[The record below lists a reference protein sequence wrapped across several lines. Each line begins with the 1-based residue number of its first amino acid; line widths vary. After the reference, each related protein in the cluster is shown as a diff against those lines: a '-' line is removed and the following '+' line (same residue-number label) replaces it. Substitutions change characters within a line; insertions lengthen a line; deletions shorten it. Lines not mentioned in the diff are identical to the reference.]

1 MRTFARILIL
11 LVPII
16 LLPAIAQDEK
26 TNSVLITNVRIFDG
40 VSEEL
45 LQGQVLIVDN
55 LISEVSAEPI
65 SAPGATVIDG
75 GGRTLMPG
83 LIDSH
88 VHLMLNDAP
97 HLSIYEKPW
106 PYVGAQAVAGAEA
119 MLLRG
124 FTTVRDVGGP
134 VVGLKDAID
143 QGLVKGPRVLPSG
156 AFISQ
161 TSGHGDLATSPA
173 KLSPYFTGI
182 PDKATLFGWGFVAD
196 GVPEVQKA
204 AREVLRTGATQI
216 KVMAGGGVSSYF
228 DPLDT
233 TQYTL
238 EELKAI
244 VTEAEHWGTYIAARA
259 YTDAAVQMCIDA
271 GIKSIEHGPFLTE
284 KTLKRMAKEGVL
296 LSPQAYLFG
305 MTPEELN
312 IVGTPAEPKMRQVNS
327 DSDVVMKLAGKLAVK
342 VAWGTDLF
350 GPLEKQA
357 LQPLEFRART
367 RYFSNVEI
375 LRQATSLNAELLEPS
390 GLRHPYSEGALGV
403 IKEGAYADII
413 LVGGNPLDDIE
424 LMVDPATSFK
434 LIMKDGVIYKNT
446 L

>member
-1 MRTFARILIL
+1 MKLQHI
-11 LVPII
+11 
-16 LLPAIAQDEK
+16 
-26 TNSVLITNVRIFDG
+26 VLIVLVIAAPSMAQQEDFSIIFTNVNVFDG
-40 VSEEL
+40 VNEEL
-45 LQGQVLIVDN
+45 IENADVLVVGNVIA
-55 LISEVSAEPI
+55 EVSTEPLAAANAKI
-65 SAPGATVIDG
+65 IDG

-88 VHLMLNDAP
+88 VHLMINDAP

-161 TSGHGDLATSPA
+161 TSGHGDLATSSA

-204 AREVLRTGATQI
+204 AREVLRTGAAQI

-244 VTEAEHWGTYIAARA
+244 VTEAEHWGTYVAAHA

-284 KTLKRMAKEGVL
+284 KTLKRMAKEDVW

-305 MTPEELN
+305 MTPEDLN
-312 IVGTPAEPKMRQVNS
+312 IVGTPAELKMRQVNS
-327 DSDVVMKLAGKLAVK
+327 DSDVVMKLAGKLGVK

-350 GPLEKQA
+350 GPLDKQA
-357 LQPLEFRART
+357 LQPLEFRARA
-367 RYFSNVEI
+367 RYFSNVDI
-375 LRQATSLNAELLEPS
+375 LRQATSLNAELLKLS
-390 GLRHPYSEGALGV
+390 GLRHPYTEGALGV
-403 IKEGAYADII
+403 IEEGAYADII
-413 LVGGNPLDDIE
+413 IVDGNPLDDME
-424 LMVDPATSFK
+424 LMVDPATNFK

>member
-1 MRTFARILIL
+1 MKLQHI
-11 LVPII
+11 
-16 LLPAIAQDEK
+16 
-26 TNSVLITNVRIFDG
+26 VLIVLVIAARSMAQQEDFSILFTNVDVFDG
-40 VSEEL
+40 VNEEL
-45 LQGQVLIVDN
+45 IENANVLVVGNVIA
-55 LISEVSAEPI
+55 EVSTEPLAAANAKI
-65 SAPGATVIDG
+65 IDG

-88 VHLMLNDAP
+88 VHLMINDAP

-106 PYVGAQAVAGAEA
+106 PYVSAQAVAGAEA

-134 VVGLKDAID
+134 VVGLNDAID

-161 TSGHGDLATSPA
+161 TSGHGDLATSSA

-204 AREVLRTGATQI
+204 AREVLRTGAAQI

-244 VTEAEHWGTYIAARA
+244 VTEAEHWGTYVAAHA
-259 YTDAAVQMCIDA
+259 YTDAAVQLCIDA

-284 KTLKRMAKEGVL
+284 KTLKRMAKEGVW

-305 MTPEELN
+305 MTPEDLN

-327 DSDVVMKLAGKLAVK
+327 DSDVVMKLAGKLGVK

-375 LRQATSLNAELLEPS
+375 LRQATSFNAELLKLS
-390 GLRHPYSEGALGV
+390 GLRHPYTEGALGV
-403 IKEGAYADII
+403 IEEGAYADII
-413 LVGGNPLDDIE
+413 IVDGNPLDDME
-424 LMVDPATSFK
+424 LMVDPATNFK

>member
-1 MRTFARILIL
+1 MSVRLIVLALAFAASTTEALGDDFPILF
-11 LVPII
+11 
-16 LLPAIAQDEK
+16 
-26 TNSVLITNVRIFDG
+26 TNVNVFDG
-40 VSEEL
+40 VNEEL
-45 LQGQVLIVDN
+45 IENANVFVVGNRIA
-55 LISEVSAEPI
+55 EVSTEPLAAANARI
-65 SAPGATVIDG
+65 IDG

-88 VHLMLNDAP
+88 VHLMINDAP

-143 QGLVKGPRVLPSG
+143 QGFVKGPRVLPSG

-161 TSGHGDLATSPA
+161 TSGHGDLATSSA

-244 VTEAEHWGTYIAARA
+244 VVEAEHWGTYVAAHA
-259 YTDAAVQMCIDA
+259 YTDAAVQLCIDA

-284 KTLKRMAKEGVL
+284 KTLKRMAKEGVW

-312 IVGTPAEPKMRQVNS
+312 IVGTPAEPKMRQVNT
-327 DSDVVMKLAGKLAVK
+327 DSDIVMRLAGKLGVK

-350 GPLEKQA
+350 GPPAKQA
-357 LQPLEFRART
+357 LQPLEFRARA

-375 LRQATSLNAELLEPS
+375 LRQATSLNAELLELS
-390 GLRHPYSEGALGV
+390 GLRHPYTEGALGV
-403 IKEGAYADII
+403 IERGAYADII
-413 LVGGNPLDDIE
+413 LVDGNPLDDIE
-424 LMVDPATSFK
+424 LMVDPATNFR

>member
-1 MRTFARILIL
+1 ML
-11 LVPII
+11 LQR
-16 LLPAIAQDEK
+16 L
-26 TNSVLITNVRIFDG
+26 VLIVSFIAAPSMAQQEDFSILFTNVNVFDG
-40 VSEEL
+40 VNEEL
-45 LQGQVLIVDN
+45 IENANVFVVGNRIA
-55 LISEVSAEPI
+55 EVSTEPLAAANARI
-65 SAPGATVIDG
+65 IDG

-88 VHLMLNDAP
+88 VHLMINDAP
-97 HLSIYEKPW
+97 HVSIYEKPW
-106 PYVGAQAVAGAEA
+106 AYVGAQAVAGAEA

-134 VVGLKDAID
+134 VVGLKTAID

-161 TSGHGDLATSPA
+161 TSGHGDLATSSA

-182 PDKATLFGWGFVAD
+182 PDKSTLFGWGFVAD

-204 AREVLRTGATQI
+204 AREILRTGASQI

-244 VTEAEHWGTYIAARA
+244 VTEAEHWGTYVAAHA

-284 KTLKRMAKEGVL
+284 KTLKRMAKEDVW

-305 MTPEELN
+305 MTPEDLN
-312 IVGTPAEPKMRQVNS
+312 IVGTPAELKMRQVNS
-327 DSDVVMKLAGKLAVK
+327 DSDVVMKLAGKLGVK

-350 GPLEKQA
+350 GPLDKQA
-357 LQPLEFRART
+357 LQPLEFRARA
-367 RYFSNVEI
+367 RYFSNVDI
-375 LRQATSLNAELLEPS
+375 LRQATSLNAELLKLS
-390 GLRHPYSEGALGV
+390 GLRHPYTEGALGV
-403 IKEGAYADII
+403 IEEGAYADII
-413 LVGGNPLDDIE
+413 LVDGNPLDDIE
-424 LMVDPATSFK
+424 LMVDPATNFR
-434 LIMKDGVIYKNT
+434 LIMKDGVIHKNT

>member
-1 MRTFARILIL
+1 MLQRF
-11 LVPII
+11 
-16 LLPAIAQDEK
+16 
-26 TNSVLITNVRIFDG
+26 VLIVLFIAVPSLAQPEDFPILFTNVHVFDG
-40 VSEEL
+40 VNEQRIENAN
-45 LQGQVLIVDN
+45 VLIAGN
-55 LISEVSAEPI
+55 LIAEVATEPLVAANARI
-65 SAPGATVIDG
+65 IDG

-88 VHLMLNDAP
+88 VHLMINDAP

-161 TSGHGDLATSPA
+161 TSGHGDLATSSA

-182 PDKATLFGWGFVAD
+182 PDKATLLGWGFVAD

-204 AREVLRTGATQI
+204 AREVLRTGASQI

-244 VTEAEHWGTYIAARA
+244 VTEAEHWGTYVAAHA

-271 GIKSIEHGPFLTE
+271 GIKSIEHGPFLTK
-284 KTLKRMAKEGVL
+284 KTLKRMAKEDIW

-312 IVGTPAEPKMRQVNS
+312 IVGTPAEPKMRQVNT
-327 DSDVVMKLAGKLAVK
+327 DSDVVMKLARELGVK

-350 GPLEKQA
+350 GPPEKQA
-357 LQPLEFRART
+357 LQPLEFRARA

-375 LRQATSLNAELLEPS
+375 LRQATSLNAELFMLS
-390 GLRHPYSEGALGV
+390 GLRHPYTEGALGV
-403 IKEGAYADII
+403 IKQGAYADII
-413 LVGGNPLDDIE
+413 LVDGNPLDDIE
-424 LMVDPATSFK
+424 LMVDPATNFK
-434 LIMKDGVIYKNT
+434 LIMKDGEIHKNT

>member
-1 MRTFARILIL
+1 ML
-11 LVPII
+11 LQR
-16 LLPAIAQDEK
+16 L
-26 TNSVLITNVRIFDG
+26 VLIVSFIAAPSMAQQEDFSILFTNVNVFDG
-40 VSEEL
+40 VNEEL
-45 LQGQVLIVDN
+45 IENANVFVVGNRIA
-55 LISEVSAEPI
+55 EVSTEPLAAANARI
-65 SAPGATVIDG
+65 IDG

-88 VHLMLNDAP
+88 VHLMINDAP
-97 HLSIYEKPW
+97 HVSIYEKPW
-106 PYVGAQAVAGAEA
+106 AYVGAQAVAGAEA

-134 VVGLKDAID
+134 VVGLKTAID

-161 TSGHGDLATSPA
+161 TSGHGDLATSSA

-182 PDKATLFGWGFVAD
+182 PDKSTLFGWGFVAD

-204 AREVLRTGATQI
+204 AREVLRTGASQI

-244 VTEAEHWGTYIAARA
+244 VTEAEHWGTYVAAHA

-284 KTLKRMAKEGVL
+284 KTLKRMAKEDVW

-305 MTPEELN
+305 MTPEDLN
-312 IVGTPAEPKMRQVNS
+312 IVGTPAELKMRQVNS
-327 DSDVVMKLAGKLAVK
+327 DSDVVMKLAGKLGVK

-350 GPLEKQA
+350 GPLDKQA
-357 LQPLEFRART
+357 LQPLEFRARAH
-367 RYFSNVEI
+367 YFSNVDI
-375 LRQATSLNAELLEPS
+375 LRQATSLNAELLKLS
-390 GLRHPYSEGALGV
+390 GLRHPYTEGALGV
-403 IKEGAYADII
+403 IEEGAYADII
-413 LVGGNPLDDIE
+413 IVDGNPLDDME
-424 LMVDPATSFK
+424 LMVDPATNFK

>member
-1 MRTFARILIL
+1 ML
-11 LVPII
+11 LQR
-16 LLPAIAQDEK
+16 L
-26 TNSVLITNVRIFDG
+26 VLIVSFIAAPSMAQQEDFSILFTNVNVFDG
-40 VSEEL
+40 VNEEL
-45 LQGQVLIVDN
+45 IENANVFVVGNRIA
-55 LISEVSAEPI
+55 EVSTEPLAAANARI
-65 SAPGATVIDG
+65 IDG

-88 VHLMLNDAP
+88 VHLMINDAP
-97 HLSIYEKPW
+97 HVSIYEKPW
-106 PYVGAQAVAGAEA
+106 AYVGAQAVAGAEA

-134 VVGLKDAID
+134 VVGLKTAID

-161 TSGHGDLATSPA
+161 TSGHGDLATSSA

-182 PDKATLFGWGFVAD
+182 PDKSTLFGWGFVAD

-204 AREVLRTGATQI
+204 AREVLRTGASQI

-244 VTEAEHWGTYIAARA
+244 VTEAEHWGTYVAAHA

-284 KTLKRMAKEGVL
+284 KTLKRMAKEDVW

-305 MTPEELN
+305 MTPEDLN
-312 IVGTPAEPKMRQVNS
+312 IVGTPAELKMRQVNS
-327 DSDVVMKLAGKLAVK
+327 DSDVVMKLAGKLGVK

-350 GPLEKQA
+350 GPLDKQA
-357 LQPLEFRART
+357 LQPLEFRARA
-367 RYFSNVEI
+367 RYFSNVDI
-375 LRQATSLNAELLEPS
+375 LRQATSLNAELLKLS
-390 GLRHPYSEGALGV
+390 GLRHPYTEGALGV
-403 IKEGAYADII
+403 IEEGAYADII
-413 LVGGNPLDDIE
+413 LVDGNPLDDIE
-424 LMVDPATSFK
+424 LMVDPATNFR
-434 LIMKDGVIYKNT
+434 LIMKDGVIHKNT

>member
-1 MRTFARILIL
+1 ML
-11 LVPII
+11 LQR
-16 LLPAIAQDEK
+16 L
-26 TNSVLITNVRIFDG
+26 VLIVSFIAAPSMAQQEDFPILFTNVNVFDG
-40 VSEEL
+40 VNEEL
-45 LQGQVLIVDN
+45 IENANVFVVGNRI
-55 LISEVSAEPI
+55 AEFSTEPLAAANARI
-65 SAPGATVIDG
+65 IDG

-88 VHLMLNDAP
+88 VHLMINDAP
-97 HLSIYEKPW
+97 HVSIYEKPW
-106 PYVGAQAVAGAEA
+106 AYVGAQAVAGAEA

-134 VVGLKDAID
+134 VVGLKTAID

-161 TSGHGDLATSPA
+161 TSGHGDLATSSA

-182 PDKATLFGWGFVAD
+182 PDKSTLFGWGFVAD

-204 AREVLRTGATQI
+204 AREVLRTGASQI

-244 VTEAEHWGTYIAARA
+244 VTEAEHWGTYVAAHA

-284 KTLKRMAKEGVL
+284 KTLKRMAKEDVW

-305 MTPEELN
+305 MTPEDLN
-312 IVGTPAEPKMRQVNS
+312 IVGTPAELKMRQVNS
-327 DSDVVMKLAGKLAVK
+327 DSDVVMKLAGKLGVK

-350 GPLEKQA
+350 GPLDKQA
-357 LQPLEFRART
+357 LQPLEFRARAH
-367 RYFSNVEI
+367 YFSNVDI
-375 LRQATSLNAELLEPS
+375 LRQATSLNAELLKLS
-390 GLRHPYSEGALGV
+390 GLRHPYTEGALGV
-403 IKEGAYADII
+403 IEEGAYADII
-413 LVGGNPLDDIE
+413 LVDGNPLDDIE
-424 LMVDPATSFK
+424 LMVDPATNFR
-434 LIMKDGVIYKNT
+434 LIMKDGVIHKNT

>member
-1 MRTFARILIL
+1 MSVRLIVLALAFAASTTEALGDDFPILF
-11 LVPII
+11 
-16 LLPAIAQDEK
+16 
-26 TNSVLITNVRIFDG
+26 TNVNVFDG
-40 VSEEL
+40 VNEEL
-45 LQGQVLIVDN
+45 IENANVFVVGNRIA
-55 LISEVSAEPI
+55 EVSTEPLAAANARI
-65 SAPGATVIDG
+65 IDG

-88 VHLMLNDAP
+88 VHLMINDAP

-143 QGLVKGPRVLPSG
+143 QGFVKGPRVLPSG

-161 TSGHGDLATSPA
+161 TSGHGDLATSSA

-244 VTEAEHWGTYIAARA
+244 VVEAEHWGTYVAAHA
-259 YTDAAVQMCIDA
+259 YTDAAVQLCIDA

-284 KTLKRMAKEGVL
+284 KTLKRMAKEDIW

-312 IVGTPAEPKMRQVNS
+312 IVGTPAEPKMRQVNT
-327 DSDVVMKLAGKLAVK
+327 DSDVVMKLAGKLGVK

-350 GPLEKQA
+350 GPPAKQA
-357 LQPLEFRART
+357 LQPLEFRARA

-375 LRQATSLNAELLEPS
+375 LRQATSLNAELLELS
-390 GLRHPYSEGALGV
+390 GLRHPYTEGALGV
-403 IKEGAYADII
+403 IEQGAYADII
-413 LVGGNPLDDIE
+413 LVDGNPLDDIE
-424 LMVDPATSFK
+424 LMVDPATNFR

>member
-1 MRTFARILIL
+1 MSVRLIVLALAFAASTTEALGDDFPILF
-11 LVPII
+11 
-16 LLPAIAQDEK
+16 
-26 TNSVLITNVRIFDG
+26 TNVNVFDG
-40 VSEEL
+40 VNEEL
-45 LQGQVLIVDN
+45 IENANVFVVGNRIA
-55 LISEVSAEPI
+55 EVSTEPLAAANARI
-65 SAPGATVIDG
+65 IDG

-88 VHLMLNDAP
+88 VHLMINDAP

-143 QGLVKGPRVLPSG
+143 QGFVKGPRVLPSG

-161 TSGHGDLATSPA
+161 TSGHGDLATSSA

-244 VTEAEHWGTYIAARA
+244 VVEAEHWGTYVAAHA
-259 YTDAAVQMCIDA
+259 YTDAAVQLCIDA

-284 KTLKRMAKEGVL
+284 KTLKRMAKEGVW

-312 IVGTPAEPKMRQVNS
+312 IVGTPAEPKMRQVNT
-327 DSDVVMKLAGKLAVK
+327 DSDIVMRLAGKLGVK

-350 GPLEKQA
+350 GPPAKQA
-357 LQPLEFRART
+357 LQPLEFRARA

-375 LRQATSLNAELLEPS
+375 LRQATSLNAELLKLS
-390 GLRHPYSEGALGV
+390 GLRHPYTEGALGV
-403 IKEGAYADII
+403 IEQGAYADII
-413 LVGGNPLDDIE
+413 LVDGNPLDDIE
-424 LMVDPATSFK
+424 LMVDPATNFR